1 MTVSDLRRAN
11 AEAPALGPIHTTAT
25 ARCLPALPRR
35 LETASVRRAV
45 FHRVRRGGS
54 KDATPRLHPVS
65 ASSSSSEGSRRPMG
79 GALKRRGVSKD
90 DLVAILEMSKL
101 CQTLYLHLTGLG
113 SEDDAGIVAVLEDVY
128 ECVARV
134 DPGMEVVPLLE
145 RCGWDTATA
154 MTLEDSLGEE
164 DHLITL
170 DLRSNEDVEIEEG
183 ADPGADGGG
192 DASSPI
198 DKTSV
203 GGTFD
208 RMHAGHRLLLATA
221 SAVTLARTGTDS
233 SPILYIGVTGDVL
246 LTNKRH
252 RDLIEP
258 YDTRANAAKLFV
270 EKTRPR
276 SSPVEVRCGPLDD
289 GPPLAATVED
299 MKALVVSAETLGGG
313 ETLQA
318 MRKERGFEPLK
329 LVSVGLVKG
338 RVGKGRGD
346 DGKVSSTSLRADDAD
361 ERERRRMRG
370 GR

>member
-1 MTVSDLRRAN
+1 
-11 AEAPALGPIHTTAT
+11 
-25 ARCLPALPRR
+25 
-35 LETASVRRAV
+35 
-45 FHRVRRGGS
+45 
-54 KDATPRLHPVS
+54 
-65 ASSSSSEGSRRPMG
+65 MG

-276 SSPVEVRCGPLDD
+276 SSPVDVRCGPLDD

>member
-1 MTVSDLRRAN
+1 M
-11 AEAPALGPIHTTAT
+11 
-25 ARCLPALPRR
+25 
-35 LETASVRRAV
+35 
-45 FHRVRRGGS
+45 
-54 KDATPRLHPVS
+54 
-65 ASSSSSEGSRRPMG
+65 
-79 GALKRRGVSKD
+79 KRRGVSKD

-192 DASSPI
+192 DASSSSSI

-289 GPPLAATVED
+289 GPPLAATVGD

>member
-1 MTVSDLRRAN
+1 M
-11 AEAPALGPIHTTAT
+11 
-25 ARCLPALPRR
+25 
-35 LETASVRRAV
+35 
-45 FHRVRRGGS
+45 
-54 KDATPRLHPVS
+54 
-65 ASSSSSEGSRRPMG
+65 
-79 GALKRRGVSKD
+79 KRRGVSKD

-183 ADPGADGGG
+183 ADPGAEWGG
-192 DASSPI
+192 DTSSSSSSI

-221 SAVTLARTGTDS
+221 SAVTQTRTETTDS
-233 SPILYIGVTGDVL
+233 SPVLYIGVTGDVL

-289 GPPLAATVED
+289 GPPLAATVGD